1 MPNFLT
7 LKHTSRTA
15 IVSDISQVLRIIE
28 SVVQSLLPE
37 KREKRRLYFAQVA
50 SQHFLPG
57 EGTQQLQEVI
67 ANHATKAFVAWADR
81 FAMPESDASVAL
93 SVLGS
98 LAKVTTA
105 DRAILNDVPIRN
117 ASKEMI
123 LRFFGTEMADVPSH
137 DDNFHDE
144 IDDTELME
152 CPDLSTH
159 NATYPPP
166 HIHHAST
173 IPMAAQFYQPHYP
186 NQTYGDGNPINDV
199 MHRDHFFNN
208 SSGSNSSN
216 VQSFRNDSDR
226 MHMNQYTLEHG
237 YVGYSYPAQSVMH
250 RTNQFM

>member
-1 MPNFLT
+1 MPNFSP

-37 KREKRRLYFAQVA
+37 KREKRRSYFAQVA
-50 SQHFLPG
+50 NQRFIPG

-81 FAMPESDASVAL
+81 FAMPEGDASVAL

-98 LAKVTTA
+98 LANVTTA
-105 DRAILNDVPIRN
+105 DKAILNDVPIRN
-117 ASKEMI
+117 ASKEMMT
-123 LRFFGTEMADVPSH
+123 RFFGAEKADTPSQN
-137 DDNFHDE
+137 DNFHDD
-144 IDDTELME
+144 IDDSEYLK

-159 NATYPPP
+159 NATYPLP
-166 HIHHAST
+166 HSYHAT
-173 IPMAAQFYQPHYP
+173 TNPMAAQYFQPHHPYR
-186 NQTYGDGNPINDV
+186 TYGDGNPVSGV
-199 MHRDHFFNN
+199 MHRDHFFN

-216 VQSFRNDSDR
+216 IQSFHNDSDR
-226 MHMNQYTLEHG
+226 MHMNQYTHQG
-237 YVGYSYPAQSVMH
+237 YGDYSYPAQSVMH